1 MIVPRNIIFW
11 CAALL
16 PFSAAAPHGEIFMI
30 LLISFAGAL
39 FLTAAI
45 DAIIAGVR
53 SKSVSISVADIS
65 RLSMKREGA
74 LAFTISK
81 PEELKSEMLFAPF
94 IPPELGAAECEFAMD
109 LTKGSKLKF
118 DCMCVPSQRGAFKIS
133 DSVFELKSP
142 LGFWNIKRKNKLDGE
157 VRIYPDTHSERN
169 SLAAIFLNNSMS
181 GLHLHRMVGQG
192 REFEKLREYVP
203 GDSFDIINWK
213 ATAKRGKPISRE
225 FQVERT
231 QEVYAVIDTSR
242 FSAKLKNGVSNLD
255 HHFSSSLI
263 LGQVAEKQGD
273 LFGVITF
280 DDQVRSFIR
289 AKGGK
294 AHYSACRD
302 AIYAIKPQHKSP
314 DFEALFSFIKTNVR
328 KRALLIFLTD
338 LDERSLAEL
347 FLRNI
352 PLVSKQHLCLV
363 NMLRDES
370 IAPLFE
376 KPASSTDEIYT
387 HLAGHIKWADL
398 LELQRALAKCG
409 VRFSMVERENLSVHL
424 VSSYM
429 DMKRRQAI

>member
-11 CAALL
+11 SALLL
-16 PFSAAAPHGEIFMI
+16 PFTAAAPHGNFFMG
-30 LLISFAGAL
+30 LLIAL
-39 FLTAAI
+39 VALLVLTAAI
-45 DAIIAGVR
+45 DALMAVMR
-53 SKSVSISVADIS
+53 SKNVSVSVQDIS
-65 RLSMKREGA
+65 RFSMKREAA

-81 PEELKSEMLFAPF
+81 PEKLKTEMRFIAF
-94 IPPELGAAECEFAMD
+94 IPPELGADECEFAMNID
-109 LTKGSKLKF
+109 SGSRLKF
-118 DCMCVPSQRGAFKIS
+118 DCLCTPRQRGSFKITES
-133 DSVFELKSP
+133 LLEIKSP
-142 LGFWNIKRKNKLDGE
+142 LGFWNARRKNRLDGE
-157 VRIYPDTHSERN
+157 LRVYPDTHSERN

-181 GLHLHRMVGQG
+181 GLHLNRMIGQG

-231 QEVYAVIDTSR
+231 QEVYAIIDTSR
-242 FSAKLKNGVSNLD
+242 FSAKTKNSISNLD

-280 DDQVRSFIR
+280 DDQVRTFIR

-294 AHYSACRD
+294 AHYTACRD

-352 PLVSKQHLCLV
+352 PLVSRQHLCLV
-363 NMLRDES
+363 NMLKDEN

-376 KPASSTDEIYT
+376 SPVESINDIYS

-398 LELQRALAKCG
+398 LEIQRALAKCG
-409 VRFSMVERENLSVHL
+409 VNFSMIEREKLSLHL
-424 VSSYM
+424 VSSYL

>member
-1 MIVPRNIIFW
+1 MIVPRNIIIW
-11 CAALL
+11 CAVLL
-16 PFSAAAPHGEIFMI
+16 PFTAAAPHGKFFMG
-30 LLISFAGAL
+30 LFALIAVAL
-39 FLTAAI
+39 VLIAAI
-45 DAIIAGVR
+45 DAALAMMR
-53 SKSVSISVADIS
+53 SKSVFVSVPEVS
-65 RLSMKREGA
+65 RFSMRREGA
-74 LAFTISK
+74 LAFSIAK
-81 PEELKSEMLFAPF
+81 PQNLKTEMRFVAF
-94 IPPELGAAECEFAMD
+94 IPPELGADECEFAMD
-109 LTKGSKLKF
+109 LGSGDKLKF
-118 DCMCVPSQRGAFKIS
+118 DCPCKPTQRGAFRII
-133 DSVFELKSP
+133 DSMFEIKSP
-142 LGFWNIKRKNKLDGE
+142 LGFWNARRRNKLDGE
-157 VRIYPDTHSERN
+157 LRIYPDTHSERN

-181 GLHLHRMVGQG
+181 GLHLNRMIGQG

-203 GDSFDIINWK
+203 GDSFDIISWK

-242 FSAKLKNGVSNLD
+242 FSAKTKNGISNLD

-280 DDQVRSFIR
+280 DDQVRTFIR

-302 AIYAIKPQHKSP
+302 AIYAIKPQLKSP

-347 FLRNI
+347 FLRNV
-352 PLVSKQHLCLV
+352 PLVSRQHLCLV
-363 NMLRDES
+363 NMLKDENT
-370 IAPLFE
+370 APLFE
-376 KPASSTDEIYT
+376 RPAESVDDIYE

-398 LELQRALAKCG
+398 LEIQRALAKCG
-409 VRFSMVERENLSVHL
+409 VSFSMIEREGLSVHL
-424 VSSYM
+424 VSSYL